1 MFNFVPR
8 FGVRLKSSEE
18 WCSVPLSLLP
28 SGYKLQRRIV
38 DGKRL
43 YRLCYPDGTARPV
56 RGSEHA
62 RLLVE
67 DAVRGAQTVRY
78 ARAQLGVVRDKDG
91 ELLVFVFGDEE
102 DNASYGTLEAVGDL
116 LQEID
121 DEIDDNIDLIDAMS
135 EATQG
140 LAYDLNSIEPWSH
153 FDEAG
158 EVNEN
163 RFELIE
169 EVAERVT
176 TLSL

>member
-8 FGVRLKSSEE
+8 FGMRLESSKD
-18 WCSVPLSLLP
+18 WCSVPLSLLA

-38 DGKRL
+38 GGRRM
-43 YRLCYPDGTARPV
+43 YRLCYPDGTVRAV

-67 DAVRGAQTVRY
+67 DAVRGVEAVRY
-78 ARAQLGVVRDKDG
+78 ARAQLGVVRDEDG
-91 ELLVFVFGDEE
+91 EFLVFVFGDEE
-102 DNASYGTLEAVGDL
+102 DASYGTLEALGDL

-121 DEIDDNIDLIDAMS
+121 DELDDNIDLVDAMS
-135 EATQG
+135 EATRG

-163 RFELIE
+163 RLELIAD
-169 EVAERVT
+169 VAELVRT
-176 TLSL
+176 MSP

>member
-8 FGVRLKSSEE
+8 FGARLKSSEE

-28 SGYKLQRRIV
+28 SGYRLQRRIV

-67 DAVRGAQTVRY
+67 EAVRGAEAVRY
-78 ARAQLGVVRDKDG
+78 ARAQLGVVRDENG

-102 DNASYGTLEAVGDL
+102 DDASYGTLEVLGDL
-116 LQEID
+116 LHEID
-121 DEIDDNIDLIDAMS
+121 DDLDDNFDLIDVMS
-135 EATQG
+135 EAALG
-140 LAYDLNSIEPWSH
+140 LAYDLNSVEPWSH

-158 EVNEN
+158 EVDEN
-163 RFELIE
+163 RLELIE